1 MLRTSPTSGLLGRWH
16 LKNSNIGAVSNG
28 TYIIYG
34 ARQSRKKK
42 TTMVR
47 TWNQM
52 PCWVSIC
59 FHQLCTSLVSYS
71 NRTQQ
76 CLMAKPI
83 TSKLHTLFFPI
94 DAHYFIYYFFKWNDS
109 KFYIEIGSAPMML
122 HPFSNKVSSKET
134 WSN

>member
-1 MLRTSPTSGLLGRWH
+1 MKLETVCYVPVPLQDRWED
-16 LKNSNIGAVSNG
+16 VSNG
-28 TYIIYG
+28 RCIIYG

-122 HPFSNKVSSKET
+122 VYWDIFPT
-134 WSN
+134 R